1 MTSDVTASAGPRPGA
16 RWRVGRA
23 VLSGAALAL
32 LAIAIAAAG
41 LLQRGPERLHG
52 VSADGRPPAPNVV
65 LRDQHGAPFR
75 LSDARGNVVLLVF
88 GYVNC
93 PDACPLTLA
102 TWAKTR
108 GLLSAAAQR
117 VRFVFVSVD
126 PERDSPEQIGRFVA
140 QFDPAFVGVTGPS
153 ADVEDLVVGYGAYAR
168 ATEDGHGPGMVIAHS
183 EATFLIDQNGRIVE
197 ALPRGTSAADI
208 AADVRLVLGR

>member
-1 MTSDVTASAGPRPGA
+1 MTAGVAASAGPRPGA
-16 RWRVGRA
+16 RWRVRRV
-23 VLSGAALAL
+23 VLGAAALAL
-32 LAIAIAAAG
+32 LTIAIAAVG

-52 VSADGRPPAPNVV
+52 VSADGRPPAPDVV
-65 LRDQHGAPFR
+65 LRDQHGGSFR
-75 LSDARGNVVLLVF
+75 LSEARGNVVLLVF

-102 TWAKTR
+102 TWAEVR
-108 GLLSAAAQR
+108 GLLPDAARR

-126 PERDSPEQIGRFVA
+126 PVRDSPDQIGRFVA
-140 QFDPAFVGVTGPS
+140 QFDPAFVGVTGTS

-168 ATEDGHGPGMVIAHS
+168 AAEDGHGPGTVIAHS

>member
-1 MTSDVTASAGPRPGA
+1 MT
-16 RWRVGRA
+16 
-23 VLSGAALAL
+23 SGAAASARPRSGSRWGGGRAALLGPGLAL
-32 LAIAIAAAG
+32 LAIALVAAV
-41 LLQRGPERLHG
+41 LLQRPPERLHG
-52 VSADGRPPAPNVV
+52 VSADGRPPAPDVV

-93 PDACPLTLA
+93 PDACPLTLG
-102 TWAKTR
+102 TWAEAR
-108 GLLSAAAQR
+108 GLLGDAAHR

-126 PERDSPEQIGRFVA
+126 PARDSADQIGRFVA
-140 QFDPAFVGVTGPS
+140 QFDPGFVGVTGPS
-153 ADVEDLVVGYGAYAR
+153 ADVEDLVLGYGAYAR
-168 ATEDGHGPGMVIAHS
+168 PVADGHAAGTVIAHS
-183 EATFLIDQNGRIVE
+183 EATFLIDPEGRIVE